1 MRKRRLLPR
10 EWFAYLSLTI
20 AVVVIVL
27 PLFVAVIGSTHDSG
41 TIGGGRMTF
50 RPGRYAVQNYV
61 EAWTMGA
68 RYGGA
73 SVQRLMLNSTVMALL
88 IAGGKVLLTV
98 LTSYAVVF
106 FSFPLRNF
114 FFWTVLITVMLPLE
128 VRMFQTYRIATDF
141 GLMNSFAGLALPWI
155 VSTTGTLLLR
165 QHLRA
170 LPRSLLDAAKID
182 GAGPMRCLWSVVLP
196 LIRPN
201 IAALF
206 VILFLY
212 GWNQYLWPLLITTR
226 GSMETVAIGLVKMLG
241 GPEAATEWGVVMAA
255 AVLTITVPV
264 LVVIFMQR
272 YLVKAFAEADK

>member
-1 MRKRRLLPR
+1 MRRRRLLPR

-27 PLFVAVIGSTHDSG
+27 PLFVAVIGSTHDSA
-41 TIGGGRMTF
+41 TIGGGRMSF
-50 RPGRYAVQNYV
+50 RPGRYAAQNYV

-73 SVQRLMLNSTVMALL
+73 SVQRLMLNSTIMALL

-141 GLMNSFAGLALPWI
+141 GMMNSFAGLALPWI

-241 GPEAATEWGVVMAA
+241 GPEAATEWGVVMAS
-255 AVLTITVPV
+255 AVLTITVPIF
-264 LVVIFMQR
+264 VVVFMQR
-272 YLVKAFAEADK
+272 YLVKAFAEAEK